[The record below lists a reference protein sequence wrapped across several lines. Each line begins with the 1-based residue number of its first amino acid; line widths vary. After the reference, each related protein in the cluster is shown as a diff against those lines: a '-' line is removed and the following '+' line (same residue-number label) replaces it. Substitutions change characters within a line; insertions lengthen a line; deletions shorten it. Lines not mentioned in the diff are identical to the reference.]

1 MGLEASQRRDLIAL
15 LCRVA
20 WADGVVVKAERD
32 RLHDVLVR
40 VGQGV
45 VRAEELESWL
55 LEGPPRVER
64 TLPLEA
70 KQVFIH
76 EALALISVDNDV
88 DPAEMTAMRD
98 VINYYFTRLD
108 ELMVG

>member
-1 MGLEASQRRDLIAL
+1 MGLEAWQRRDLVAL

-20 WADGVVVKAERD
+20 WADGIVVQAERD
-32 RLHDVLVR
+32 CLYGALGRI
-40 VGQGV
+40 GEGA
-45 VRAEELESWL
+45 VRADELEIWL
-55 LEGPPRVER
+55 REGPPRVQG
-64 TLPLEA
+64 TLPSEA
-70 KQVFIH
+70 KHVFIR
-76 EALALISVDNDV
+76 EALALISADNDV